1 MFGAGWF
8 IFELHAQPPHV
19 DIHNF
24 DVPEVP
30 LAPDLI
36 QNLLPPQRG
45 VGVVEKKLKD
55 LVFHLG
61 QLDCLAV
68 FGEGAALG
76 IEYKRSGSHLADH
89 RGLCL
94 FRRHRDPA
102 MDRIDPRDQ
111 FGRGER
117 FGDIIIRAEGK
128 DGITNLITIYA
139 AATGKT
145 PEEVEAEFAG
155 QGYGAFKPAVGEAVA
170 ELLRPVRETTE
181 DLLKNKDYLE
191 QIYKEGA
198 EQANYIAQKTLDKV
212 YRKIG
217 FVKR

>member
-1 MFGAGWF
+1 MEDHVSFFSPGLRRIISLIA
-8 IFELHAQPPHV
+8 AQ
-19 DIHNF
+19 
-24 DVPEVP
+24 
-30 LAPDLI
+30 
-36 QNLLPPQRG
+36 
-45 VGVVEKKLKD
+45 
-55 LVFHLG
+55 LG
-61 QLDCLAV
+61 FYSRNQ
-68 FGEGAALG
+68 FKGT
-76 IEYKRSGSHLADH
+76 KRL
-89 RGLCL
+89 
-94 FRRHRDPA
+94 
-102 MDRIDPRDQ
+102 
-111 FGRGER
+111 
-117 FGDIIIRAEGK
+117 GDIIIRAEGK